1 MRGGDGESSSAP
13 LTVWYSAG
21 PAPAHSGQARREC
34 VLEPKDL
41 VHLARR
47 TVRTSQATVKGND
60 NNALDVRHIGYSLR
74 VSNRWATMW
83 AQAKDKHG
91 VSYAWPLFFVP

>member
-1 MRGGDGESSSAP
+1 MQNTTHTTSEPITIDA
-13 LTVWYSAG
+13 
-21 PAPAHSGQARREC
+21 
-34 VLEPKDL
+34 PKDL

-60 NNALDVRHIGYSLR
+60 NNALDVRYIGYSLR
-74 VSNRWATMW
+74 VSNRGATMW

-91 VSYAWPLFFVP
+91 VSYAWALSL